1 MNNRTSGS
9 ESQDVI
15 VVGGGIGGLATAFSL
30 RQQGLSVRLLERAPE
45 FGEVGAGLQL
55 SPNATRIL
63 DNWGL
68 LDEVRAA
75 GVEPKRLV
83 LGDAITGEKL
93 THLPLGEEFQQHYG
107 APYVVVHRSDLHRI
121 LLEACR
127 EAGVELQT
135 NSTVERVETGSDSAR
150 TYLSDGTALKS
161 QVVIGAD
168 GLNSR
173 LRSHVVDDEPVCSG
187 YVAYRGA
194 VPISE
199 RPDVDL
205 DEVIAWMGP
214 GCHFVHYGLRQ
225 GKMANLVAVFRSPKY
240 FAGEADWG
248 GPDELD
254 TAFAQCCDRV
264 RQGLDSLWR
273 DRHWKMYD
281 RIPISNWSNGR
292 LMLVGDAAHAT
303 LQYLAQGA
311 CQSIEDAEVLGSQVG
326 KHRDGESV
334 EWEEVFSATQQIRAP
349 QASKVQTTARTWG
362 DIWHVDGLARSLR
375 NELLATRSPN
385 DYKHIDWLYGA

>member
-55 SPNATRIL
+55 GPNATRIL

-214 GCHFVHYGLRQ
+214 GATSCTTDSGR
-225 GKMANLVAVFRSPKY
+225 GRWPTWSPCSAARSTSPAKPTGAARTSSTPRSPS
-240 FAGEADWG
+240 AA
-248 GPDELD
+248 
-254 TAFAQCCDRV
+254 TAFAKAWTRC
-264 RQGLDSLWR
+264 GGTG
-273 DRHWKMYD
+273 
-281 RIPISNWSNGR
+281 IGR
-292 LMLVGDAAHAT
+292 CTTGF
-303 LQYLAQGA
+303 
-311 CQSIEDAEVLGSQVG
+311 
-326 KHRDGESV
+326 R
-334 EWEEVFSATQQIRAP
+334 SATGP
-349 QASKVQTTARTWG
+349 T
-362 DIWHVDGLARSLR
+362 VD
-375 NELLATRSPN
+375 
-385 DYKHIDWLYGA
+385 